1 MNAALQ
7 LFAIMMA
14 VMLPVSLIVFI
25 TEYFKYKKS
34 TNAQLG
40 ELKKEMHENSR
51 GDLEKEIAELKE
63 RIVVLESIV
72 TDRSYNLERK
82 ISNL

>member
-1 MNAALQ
+1 MNAVLQ
-7 LFAIMMA
+7 LFGIMMA
-14 VMLPVSLIVFI
+14 VMLPISLIVFI

-40 ELKKEMHENSR
+40 ELKKEVNRNSR
-51 GDLEKEIAELKE
+51 KDVEKEIAELKE
-63 RIVVLESIV
+63 RIIVLESIV

-82 ISNL
+82 IGNL

>member
-1 MNAALQ
+1 MNAAIQ

-25 TEYFKYKKS
+25 TEYFKYKRN
-34 TNAQLG
+34 TNAQFG
-40 ELKKEMHENSR
+40 ELRKELDENSTE
-51 GDLEKEIAELKE
+51 DLQHEITDLKE

-72 TDRSYNLERK
+72 TDRNYDLDRK

>member
-1 MNAALQ
+1 MYAGLT
-7 LFAIMMA
+7 LFSIMMA
-14 VMLPVSLIVFI
+14 IILPVCLLMFI
-25 TEYFKYKKS
+25 SEYFKYKRS

-40 ELKKEMHENSR
+40 KLKKESNENSND
-51 GDLEKEIAELKE
+51 DLEKEIAELKE

>member
-1 MNAALQ
+1 MLAALQ
-7 LFAIMMA
+7 IFSIMMA
-14 VMLPVSLIVFI
+14 VMIPVSLVVFI
-25 TEYFKYKKS
+25 SEYFKNKRI

-40 ELKKEMHENSR
+40 ELKKELHENSTD
-51 GDLEKEIAELKE
+51 DLEKQIAELKE

-72 TDRSYNLERK
+72 TDRNFDLERK

>member
-25 TEYFKYKKS
+25 TEYFKYKRRTS
-34 TNAQLG
+34 AQIG
-40 ELKKEMHENSR
+40 ELRQEIDDNST
-51 GDLEKEIAELKE
+51 DELKAEIQDLKE

-72 TDRSYNLERK
+72 TDRSYDIDRK